1 MRTIQARGQ
10 GCEITA
16 LLRQKDNLMD
26 SNDVAPDDFARICPQ
41 MIRVGSEHLFAAA
54 AAAKD
59 TDKDAVWVAGLESPV
74 SLAYRRAAALL
85 SIYRSRID
93 FLDQSKLDSGIRTN

>member
-1 MRTIQARGQ
+1 M
-10 GCEITA
+10 TA
-16 LLRQKDNLMD
+16 LLQRKDNPMD
-26 SNDVAPDDFARICPQ
+26 SNDVAPDDFAGTYPQ
-41 MIRVGSEHLFAAA
+41 MIRDDSVEHLFAAK

-59 TDKDAVWVAGLESPV
+59 TDKDAVWVAGLMSPV